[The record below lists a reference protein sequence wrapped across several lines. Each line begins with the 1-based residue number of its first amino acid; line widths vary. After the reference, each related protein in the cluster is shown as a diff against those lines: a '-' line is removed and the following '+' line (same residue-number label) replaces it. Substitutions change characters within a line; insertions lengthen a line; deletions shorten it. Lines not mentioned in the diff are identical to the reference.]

1 MYPGLDTITRLLLP
15 TSRVLSGLIRTAVS
29 IPPSFKAGISL
40 ECICSSDSEDDIP
53 LFVLFVC
60 SSLVNFPSVPVW
72 VSFDEEGEFGRL
84 GIFFT
89 RSDNCFFILAGLG
102 LILILVLVL
111 EEVDVLVLL
120 EVEVVLEQLEEVE
133 VDVLVVLEVVL
144 EQLVE
149 VEVLVLLEV
158 VLEQLVEVE
167 VLVLLEVEVVLLE
180 VVFWCSGTGGHLTR
194 RRSHY
199 TDECTECERED
210 TTLHCTTHSI

>member
-1 MYPGLDTITRLLLP
+1 
-15 TSRVLSGLIRTAVS
+15 
-29 IPPSFKAGISL
+29 
-40 ECICSSDSEDDIP
+40 
-53 LFVLFVC
+53 
-60 SSLVNFPSVPVW
+60 VNFPSVPVW

-133 VDVLVVLEVVL
+133 VEVD
-144 EQLVE
+144 
-149 VEVLVLLEV
+149 VLVLLEV